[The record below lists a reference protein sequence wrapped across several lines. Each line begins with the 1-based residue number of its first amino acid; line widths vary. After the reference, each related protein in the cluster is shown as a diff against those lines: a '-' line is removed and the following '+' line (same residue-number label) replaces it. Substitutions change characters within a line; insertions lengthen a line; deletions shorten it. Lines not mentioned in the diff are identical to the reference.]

1 MKKIKESTVVL
12 YGSKTDPDVKASA
25 ARLRKQG
32 RKVKVELRPAFDTGM
47 GACGNHLCH
56 CKEVCQEKYAQHSQR
71 KKVKDSI
78 SEAADRCVDIG
89 QIFGVD
95 KQTFQII

>member
-1 MKKIKESTVVL
+1 MKKIKESTVIL
-12 YGSKTDPDVKASA
+12 YGQKTDPEVKASA

-32 RKVKVELRPAFDTGM
+32 RKVKVELRPAFDTGI

-56 CKEVCQEKYAQHSQR
+56 CKEVCQEKYAQQAQR
-71 KKVKDSI
+71 RTVKDSI
-78 SEAADRCVDIG
+78 TEAANRCVDIG

-95 KQTFQII
+95 KKSFQL